1 MSSIAAASS
10 VKFPSE
16 AKARR
21 KMAVMHP
28 VLFDCSNADM
38 VAWDDTEEC
47 AGAVREGLF
56 KWDAYSQYLD
66 AYNSCDP

>member
-1 MSSIAAASS
+1 
-10 VKFPSE
+10 
-16 AKARR
+16 
-21 KMAVMHP
+21 MAVMHP